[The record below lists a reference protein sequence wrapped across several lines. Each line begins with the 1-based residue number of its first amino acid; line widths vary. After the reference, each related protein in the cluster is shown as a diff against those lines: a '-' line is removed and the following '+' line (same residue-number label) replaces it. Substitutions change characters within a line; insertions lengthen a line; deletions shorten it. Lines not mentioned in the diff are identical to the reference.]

1 MAKKKKHYLHAKL
14 IANPMAGDPKTAS
27 QRLEEVTKCLLEQD
41 IKVDVALAKP
51 KREAT
56 PIASKAVKAGY
67 KIIIAMGGDGTIEA
81 VMRGMVGSKARL
93 GIIPGG
99 TANNIAKS
107 LGIPE
112 DIPGACALIAK
123 EQTRKL
129 DVGQL
134 KSKKNGK
141 FYFFELT
148 AVGLTAA
155 LYPDTKDVQKKGL
168 AGLKDAAETLLHFD
182 PKPTVRLTLDGE
194 SKVEVQT
201 MLVTVANTPMWGVN
215 FLVAPD
221 ASLRDGLMDIAV
233 YPEMSKLDIIAY
245 LTKVMHEGYTP
256 DGRIQRYR
264 AKRVRVKSDPKMDV
278 MADGVMQGKGTV
290 KIKILPKALRTIA
303 PPPGEGVAKTPKE
316 ADEGMPAPVSPV
328 VETANS
334 SQ

>member
-1 MAKKKKHYLHAKL
+1 MHAKL
-14 IANPMAGDPKTAS
+14 IANPMAGDAKTATK
-27 QRLEEVTKCLLEQD
+27 RLEEAAKCLLDQG

-51 KREAT
+51 KSKAT
-56 PIASKAVKAGY
+56 PIAKKAVKDGY

-112 DIPGACALIAK
+112 DLPAACALIATD
-123 EQTRKL
+123 QNRKL

-134 KSKKNGK
+134 KSKKNRK
-141 FYFFELT
+141 FHFFELT
-148 AVGLTAA
+148 AIGLTAA
-155 LYPDTKDVQKKGL
+155 LYPDTKDIQKKGL
-168 AGLKDAAETLLHFD
+168 AGIKDAAEALLRHE

-194 SKVEVQT
+194 SKIEVQT

-221 ASLRDGLMDIAV
+221 ASLRDGLLDIAV
-233 YPEMSKLDIIAY
+233 YPEFSKVDILAY
-245 LTKVMHEGYTP
+245 LSKVMKEGYTP

-264 AKRVRVKSDPKMDV
+264 AKKIKVKSDPKLEV

-303 PPPGEGVAKTPKE
+303 PPASEGVAKTPKE
-316 ADEGMPAPVSPV
+316 ADQALPAPVSPV
-328 VETANS
+328 AEPVASN
-334 SQ
+334 Q